1 MQYFVGARD
10 QSAAR
15 PASNRSEHYEAAAS
29 KHAVAVA
36 STLRYAVDAAD
47 GGDYVDALAWL
58 ATVEAIGDVLPQE
71 YQNRRAAWRLA
82 ARPCT

>member
-15 PASNRSEHYEAAAS
+15 PASNRSDHYQPAAS

-36 STLRYAVDAAD
+36 STLGYAVDAAA

-58 ATVEAIGDVLPQE
+58 ATVESIGDVLPQE
-71 YQNRRAAWRLA
+71 YETKRVAWRLA
-82 ARPCT
+82 ARPRT